1 MKPLFFS
8 ENLSPFIRRSTH
20 VPKLT
25 EELSTVKERRLN
37 QFSTAVL
44 V

>member
-1 MKPLFFS
+1 MKSTAS
-8 ENLSPFIRRSTH
+8 EPG
-20 VPKLT
+20 LT
-25 EELSTVKERRLN
+25 DELSTVKERRLN